1 MALINRLDQNEV
13 VQQTAPSQNTGA
25 TETKNQTSKPIDMT
39 ADKSA
44 EEAKKNNEILD
55 YLNSDE
61 FKKLSEEEQLK
72 AFKEKYGLG
81 LSDEELTKVLNNA
94 KKVAAEFAQ
103 RTVIESGADLQT
115 TNAASSTDTI
125 KAEIAAKKDIVE
137 ELKKQGIENPTQGDI
152 YDYLVQL
159 KESGAELTAEQA
171 KMLKTFNALLDNG
184 FQGLKSSDKSAEHEQ
199 TQNTNQSRRIRY
211 PSRQTHNAALQ
222 RPFQQP
228 TDQTTL

>member
-152 YDYLVQL
+152 CSI
-159 KESGAELTAEQA
+159 KRKRG
-171 KMLKTFNALLDNG
+171 
-184 FQGLKSSDKSAEHEQ
+184 
-199 TQNTNQSRRIRY
+199 
-211 PSRQTHNAALQ
+211 
-222 RPFQQP
+222 
-228 TDQTTL
+228 